1 MKKTLLFFVV
11 FATSLLTLP
20 SLSFPA
26 PFKVIRVY
34 DGETIMAKGHDI
46 VIKVRLVGIDA
57 PEMGRDKRYSGQPY
71 SLEAK
76 NHLADLLLNK
86 TVEIKGYGLDVYNQ
100 VLGLIT
106 IDGRNINLEMVL
118 SGMARASKRRPPREF
133 DLAPYHNAER
143 QAKRGKRGMWTQQ

>member
-1 MKKTLLFFVV
+1 MKKTLPFFAL

-20 SLSFPA
+20 TLSFPA

-34 DGETIMAKGHDI
+34 DGETIMAQGHDI

-57 PEMGRDKRYSGQPY
+57 PEMGRDKRYPGQPY
-71 SLEAK
+71 SLESK

-86 TVEIKGYGLDVYNQ
+86 TVEIRGYGLDVYNQ

-106 IDGRNINLEMVL
+106 IDGRNINLEMVF

-133 DLAPYHNAER
+133 DLAPYQNAER
-143 QAKRGKRGMWTQQ
+143 QAKRGKRGIWSHQ